1 MGLILLNFLS
11 PPELAWQ
18 KGQTKLDLL
27 TDINILLRIEKGIKG
42 EICHAIHK
50 YEKANNKYMRNHNKN
65 QESSYLTYWELNNL
79 YRLEMS

>member
-1 MGLILLNFLS
+1 MGLILLNFLC
-11 PPELAWQ
+11 PQELAWQ

-27 TDINILLRIEKGIKG
+27 TDINILLRIKKGIKG

-50 YEKANNKYMRNHNKN
+50 YKKANNKYMRNHNKN